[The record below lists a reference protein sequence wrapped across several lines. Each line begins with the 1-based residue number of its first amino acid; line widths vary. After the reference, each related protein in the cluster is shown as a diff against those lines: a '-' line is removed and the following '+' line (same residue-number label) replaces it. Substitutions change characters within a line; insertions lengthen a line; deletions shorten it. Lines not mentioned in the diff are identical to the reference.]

1 MTDPRPTGPTW
12 PTEPAGPPPGISPG
26 ISPGAGHVTHPV
38 PTAEPVDA
46 WDAPPPTSRGLL
58 ALDRRRYW
66 SGAAVTVV
74 VCAVLGL
81 AASVVFDSAFD
92 VGLLGPS
99 RLVPGAPALA
109 WALTGAVFAL
119 LAAVVLQLLVRVV
132 PRPRMFFGWLV
143 ALVTVILAALAF
155 TGTGDAASAVVTAL
169 VWVVVGVAVS
179 AMLNGVLGRTLV
191 RPARPTR

>member
-1 MTDPRPTGPTW
+1 MTDTRPPGGPAGPTGPT
-12 PTEPAGPPPGISPG
+12 PGVTPGDVRPGVTPPPS
-26 ISPGAGHVTHPV
+26 VV
-38 PTAEPVDA
+38 PTAEPADA
-46 WDAPPPTSRGLL
+46 WDAPAPTSRGLL
-58 ALDRRRYW
+58 ELDRGRYW

-99 RLVPGAPALA
+99 RLVPDAPGLA
-109 WALTGAVFAL
+109 WALTGALFAL

-155 TGTGDAASAVVTAL
+155 TGGGDAASAVVTAL
-169 VWVVVGVAVS
+169 VWIVVGVAVS

-191 RPARPTR
+191 RPRPPR

>member
-1 MTDPRPTGPTW
+1 MSESRTPGGPTS
-12 PTEPAGPPPGISPG
+12 PADPPPGILPD
-26 ISPGAGHVTHPV
+26 TV

-46 WDAPPPTSRGLL
+46 WDAPAPTSRALL
-58 ALDRRRYW
+58 ALDRPRYW
-66 SGAAVTVV
+66 SGAAVTVL

-81 AASVVFDSAFD
+81 TASVVFDGAFG

-99 RLVPGAPALA
+99 RALPGAPGLA

-119 LAAVVLQLLVRVV
+119 LAAVVLQALVRVV

-143 ALVTVILAALAF
+143 ALTTVILAALPF
-155 TGTGDAASAVVTAL
+155 TGDGPAGSAVATAL
-169 VWVVVGVAVS
+169 VWAVLGVAVS

-191 RPARPTR
+191 RPAPRTR

>member
-1 MTDPRPTGPTW
+1 MTDTRPPGGPTNPGD
-12 PTEPAGPPPGISPG
+12 PTAWTPGMTPGGITPPPS
-26 ISPGAGHVTHPV
+26 VV
-38 PTAEPVDA
+38 PTAEPADT
-46 WDAPPPTSRGLL
+46 WDAPAATSRRLL
-58 ALDRRRYW
+58 ALDRGRYW

-99 RLVPGAPALA
+99 RLVPGAPGLA
-109 WALTGAVFAL
+109 WALTGALFAL
-119 LAAVVLQLLVRVV
+119 LAAVVLQALVRVV

-155 TGTGDAASAVVTAL
+155 TGPGDAASALVTAL
-169 VWVVVGVAVS
+169 VWIVMGVAVS

-191 RPARPTR
+191 QPQPPR

>member
-1 MTDPRPTGPTW
+1 MTDSPPPGGPTGTPTGPPW
-12 PTEPAGPPPGISPG
+12 PPPGISGDTPPR
-26 ISPGAGHVTHPV
+26 IV
-38 PTAEPVDA
+38 PTAEPADA
-46 WDAPPPTSRGLL
+46 WDAPPAEARGRL
-58 ALDRRRYW
+58 ALDRRRFW
-66 SGAAVTVV
+66 SGATVTAV

-99 RLVPGAPALA
+99 RVLPAAPGLA
-109 WALTGAVFAL
+109 WALTGALFAV

-143 ALVTVILAALAF
+143 ALVTVMLVALAF
-155 TGTGDAASAVVTAL
+155 SGTGDAGSAVVTAL
-169 VWVVVGVAVS
+169 VWIVVGVAVS

-191 RPARPTR
+191 RPARPTT

>member
-1 MTDPRPTGPTW
+1 MTDTRPPGGPTGPT
-12 PTEPAGPPPGISPG
+12 PGVPPGGLTPPPS
-26 ISPGAGHVTHPV
+26 VV
-38 PTAEPVDA
+38 PTAEPADA
-46 WDAPPPTSRGLL
+46 WDAPPATSRRSLV
-58 ALDRRRYW
+58 LDRARYW

-99 RLVPGAPALA
+99 LLVPDAPGLA
-109 WALTGAVFAL
+109 WSLTAALFAL

-132 PRPRMFFGWLV
+132 PQPRMFFGWLV

-155 TGTGDAASAVVTAL
+155 TGSGDAASAVVTAL
-169 VWVVVGVAVS
+169 VWIVIGVAVS

-191 RPARPTR
+191 RPAGPTR

>member
-1 MTDPRPTGPTW
+1 MTDARPPVGPDGS
-12 PTEPAGPPPGISPG
+12 PAQTPGVPPYDLTPPPS
-26 ISPGAGHVTHPV
+26 VV
-38 PTAEPVDA
+38 PTAEPADG
-46 WDAPPPTSRGLL
+46 WGAPAPASRSLL
-58 ALDRRRYW
+58 ELDRGRFW

-99 RLVPGAPALA
+99 RLVPDAPGLA
-109 WALTGAVFAL
+109 WALTAALFAL

-155 TGTGDAASAVVTAL
+155 TGGGGAGSAVVTAL
-169 VWVVVGVAVS
+169 VWILVGIAVS
-179 AMLNGVLGRTLV
+179 AMLTGVLGRTLV
-191 RPARPTR
+191 RPASPPR

>member
-1 MTDPRPTGPTW
+1 MTDPRRPGGPTTPTGVTGPT
-12 PTEPAGPPPGISPG
+12 PGISQ
-26 ISPGAGHVTHPV
+26 GAAPPPSVV
-38 PTAEPVDA
+38 PTSEPADA
-46 WDAPPPTSRGLL
+46 WDAPAPSSRGLL
-58 ALDRRRYW
+58 ELDRRRYW

-99 RLVPGAPALA
+99 RLVPDAPGLA
-109 WALTGAVFAL
+109 WALTGALFAL

-179 AMLNGVLGRTLV
+179 AMLTGVLGRTLV
-191 RPARPTR
+191 RSAGPTR

>member
-1 MTDPRPTGPTW
+1 M
-12 PTEPAGPPPGISPG
+12 
-26 ISPGAGHVTHPV
+26 V
-38 PTAEPVDA
+38 PTAEPADA
-46 WDAPPPTSRGLL
+46 WDAPAPASRGLL
-58 ALDRRRYW
+58 ELDRGRFW

-99 RLVPGAPALA
+99 RLVPDAPGLA
-109 WALTGAVFAL
+109 WALTGALFAL
-119 LAAVVLQLLVRVV
+119 LAAMVLQLLVRVV

-155 TGTGDAASAVVTAL
+155 TGSGDGASAVVTAL
-169 VWVVVGVAVS
+169 VWIVVGIAVS

>member
-1 MTDPRPTGPTW
+1 MTDPRPHGGVPGPADPPPAITPGTV
-12 PTEPAGPPPGISPG
+12 PTSEPA
-26 ISPGAGHVTHPV
+26 
-38 PTAEPVDA
+38 EA
-46 WDAPPPTSRGLL
+46 WDAPAPASRDLL
-58 ALDRRRYW
+58 RLDRPRYW
-66 SGAAVTVV
+66 SGAAVTVL

-99 RLVPGAPALA
+99 RLVPGAPGLA
-109 WALTGAVFAL
+109 WALTGALFAL
-119 LAAVVLQLLVRVV
+119 LAAIVLQLLVVVV

-155 TGTGDAASAVVTAL
+155 TGAGDGASAVVTAL
-169 VWVVVGVAVS
+169 VWIVLGVAVS

-191 RPARPTR
+191 RPARPPR

>member
-1 MTDPRPTGPTW
+1 MTDSRPPGGPTGTPTGPSW
-12 PTEPAGPPPGISPG
+12 PPPGISGDTPPR
-26 ISPGAGHVTHPV
+26 IV
-38 PTAEPVDA
+38 PTAEPADA
-46 WDAPPPTSRGLL
+46 WDAPPAEARGRL
-58 ALDRRRYW
+58 ALDRRRFW
-66 SGAAVTVV
+66 SGATVTAV

-99 RLVPGAPALA
+99 RVLPAAPGLA
-109 WALTGAVFAL
+109 WALTGALFAV

-143 ALVTVILAALAF
+143 ALVTVMLVALAF
-155 TGTGDAASAVVTAL
+155 SGTGDAGSAVVTAL
-169 VWVVVGVAVS
+169 VWIVVGVAVS

-191 RPARPTR
+191 RPARPTT